1 MVLAVS
7 EMLARRD
14 VLQVDKTQKEE
25 RRKMEWFLD
34 TVARLESVAPGMVF
48 GTVDVVCCGCGETSS
63 HNCNADGSNT
73 YVCPHCGMRN
83 EL

>member
-1 MVLAVS
+1 MLAVS

-14 VLQVDKTQKEE
+14 VLQVVKTQKEE
-25 RRKMEWFLD
+25 IHKMEWFLD

>member
-14 VLQVDKTQKEE
+14 VLQVGKTQKEE
-25 RRKMEWFLD
+25 RRKMEWFLE

-63 HNCNADGSNT
+63 HNCNADGSNA

>member
-1 MVLAVS
+1 MLAVS

-14 VLQVDKTQKEE
+14 VLQVVKTQKEE

-34 TVARLESVAPGMVF
+34 TVARLESVAPGIVF

-63 HNCNADGSNT
+63 HNCNADGSNA

>member
-1 MVLAVS
+1 MLAVS

-14 VLQVDKTQKEE
+14 VLQVVQTQKGE
-25 RRKMEWFLD
+25 RHKMEWFLD

-48 GTVDVVCCGCGETSS
+48 GKVDIVCCGCGETSS